1 MVCCVSQVHNQ
12 QEPSAKIL
20 AYYFI
25 ILVLE
30 ESLHSSSASE
40 MFLDIQNSFTK
51 LRCHKPHSTF
61 KYIFHIVQLLF
72 LGQIWDATWLNL
84 RPPSYYHYA
93 NKLVPLVHRQ
103 RQVIDSCQNHRLFV
117 DVLMPD
123 TEQQRPQSTREGQ
136 FNFMETFDTQ
146 WRHGRL
152 FITVINV
159 YKYCTCTLSSRH
171 QLHCNLYTHSLN
183 ILILNVKR
191 IIYVFRQ

>member
-51 LRCHKPHSTF
+51 LRYHRPHSTF

-103 RQVIDSCQNHRLFV
+103 QTKASYRFLSKPQTLCGCTNARYRAIE
-117 DVLMPD
+117 
-123 TEQQRPQSTREGQ
+123 TTKYQRGT
-136 FNFMETFDTQ
+136 
-146 WRHGRL
+146 
-152 FITVINV
+152 I
-159 YKYCTCTLSSRH
+159 
-171 QLHCNLYTHSLN
+171 QLHGNIRHTVETRTLIYHSNKRVQILYLYTVQQTLAT
-183 ILILNVKR
+183 L
-191 IIYVFRQ
+191 